1 MSKYNEAKKELL
13 EKKTQ
18 MINTCQE
25 LLPEVMK
32 TIEELKG
39 LIKVTATD
47 EEKLDYIGVIT
58 GEDVAQLERLSKSI
72 QFVLDPHD
80 IQTRQDLIDTI
91 DTYGFEETIRN
102 RRH

>member
-13 EKKTQ
+13 EKKNQ

-39 LIKVTATD
+39 LIKVTSTD
-47 EEKLDYIGVIT
+47 EEKIDYIGVIT

-72 QFVLDPHD
+72 QFVLAPHD
-80 IQTRQDLIDTI
+80 IQTRQDMIDTI
-91 DTYGFEETIRN
+91 DRYGFEETIRN